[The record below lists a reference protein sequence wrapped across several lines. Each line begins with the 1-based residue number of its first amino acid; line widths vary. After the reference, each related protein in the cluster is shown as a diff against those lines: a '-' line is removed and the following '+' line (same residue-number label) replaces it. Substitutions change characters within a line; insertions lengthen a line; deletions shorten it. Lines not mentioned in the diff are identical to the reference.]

1 MCTKDPKNHPLR
13 DFLPDGTEIRRV
25 PDMTRTGN
33 RPLYVTF
40 DGRPFSHVLVK
51 DHETGQFIWIYR
63 PVAPILDT
71 CPCNRFNGNREQR
84 YHKMRYHGYIYLHI
98 AVALAWIGEQ
108 PTDEEGYRY
117 QCHHLNGITSDN
129 RASNLIWLSRA
140 NHRLYDARQKA
151 LKEVVPDGNLYLFT
165 YQRLR
170 ELQDPRVTSDEKFQ
184 SELEA
189 LRQKGFHRDPRTTD
203 EIMQYEMSHHMEI

>member
-1 MCTKDPKNHPLR
+1 MATTTILLHPLS
-13 DFLPDGTEIRRV
+13 DMLPDGTEIRRV

-51 DHETGQFIWIYR
+51 DHETGLFIWIYR

-84 YHKMRYHGYIYLHI
+84 YYKMRNHGNIYLHI

-108 PTDEEGYRY
+108 QTDEEGYLY

-140 NHRLYDARQKA
+140 DHRLYDARQKA
-151 LKEVVPDGNLYLFT
+151 LRELLGNLQIYD
-165 YQRLR
+165 R
-170 ELQDPRVTSDEKFQ
+170 SDFDRWHAMSEPDFQ
-184 SELEA
+184 AMLA
-189 LRQKGFHRDPRTTD
+189 KYYRDPRTTD
-203 EIMQYEMSHHMEI
+203 EIMQYEMSHHMEF

>member
-1 MCTKDPKNHPLR
+1 M
-13 DFLPDGTEIRRV
+13 LPDGTEIRRV
-25 PDMTRTGN
+25 PDMSRTGN

-84 YHKMRYHGYIYLHI
+84 YYKMRNHGNIYLHI

-108 PTDEEGYRY
+108 QTDEEGYLY

-140 NHRLYDARQKA
+140 EHKIYDDRQRLLRD
-151 LKEVVPDGNLYLFT
+151 LLGNLRIYD
-165 YQRLR
+165 R
-170 ELQDPRVTSDEKFQ
+170 SDFDRWHAMSEPDFQ
-184 SELEA
+184 AMLA
-189 LRQKGFHRDPRTTD
+189 KYHRDPSFDKNEYDMT
-203 EIMQYEMSHHMEI
+203 HHMEF

>member
-1 MCTKDPKNHPLR
+1 M
-13 DFLPDGTEIRRV
+13 LPDGTEIRRV

-71 CPCNRFNGNREQR
+71 CPCNRFNGNRVQR
-84 YHKMRYHGYIYLHI
+84 YYKMRYHGNIYLHI

-108 PTDEEGYRY
+108 QTDEEGYLY
-117 QCHHLNGITSDN
+117 QCHPLNGITSDN

-140 NHRLYDARQKA
+140 DHRLYDARQKA
-151 LKEVVPDGNLYLFT
+151 LRDLLGNLRIYD
-165 YQRLR
+165 R
-170 ELQDPRVTSDEKFQ
+170 SDFDRWHAMSEPDFQ
-184 SELEA
+184 AMLA
-189 LRQKGFHRDPRTTD
+189 KYHRDPSFDKNEYDMT
-203 EIMQYEMSHHMEI
+203 HHMEF

>member
-1 MCTKDPKNHPLR
+1 M
-13 DFLPDGTEIRRV
+13 LPEGTEIRRV

-71 CPCNRFNGNREQR
+71 CPCNRFNGNRVQR
-84 YHKMRYHGYIYLHI
+84 YFKMVHFGGIYLAH

-108 PTDEEGYRY
+108 QTDEEGRPF

-140 NHRLYDARQKA
+140 DHRLYDARQKA
-151 LKEVVPDGNLYLFT
+151 LRELLGNLQIFE
-165 YQRLR
+165 R
-170 ELQDPRVTSDEKFQ
+170 SDFDRWHAMPEPDFQ
-184 SELEA
+184 AMLA
-189 LRQKGFHRDPRTTD
+189 KYYRDPSHDPMEYDMT
-203 EIMQYEMSHHMEI
+203 HHMEI

>member
-1 MCTKDPKNHPLR
+1 MVSKYRPIIHPLR
-13 DFLPDGTEIRRV
+13 DMLPDGTEIRRV

-71 CPCNRFNGNREQR
+71 CPCNRFNGNRKQR
-84 YHKMRYHGYIYLHI
+84 YYKMRNHGNIILHI
-98 AVALAWIGEQ
+98 AIALAWIGEQ
-108 PTDEEGYRY
+108 QTDEEGRPF

-140 NHRLYDARQKA
+140 EHKIYDDR
-151 LKEVVPDGNLYLFT
+151 
-165 YQRLR
+165 QRLLR
-170 ELQDPRVTSDEKFQ
+170 DLLVDLRIYDRSDFDRWHAMSEPDFQ
-184 SELEA
+184 AMLA
-189 LRQKGFHRDPRTTD
+189 KYHRAPLLRQ
-203 EIMQYEMSHHMEI
+203 E